1 MQDPFIHEVDQHMDK
16 SVEAVRNEF
25 ATIRTGKAAPS
36 LLDLV
41 KVDAYGSTMPLNQMA
56 TVSAPEPRLLVVQP
70 YDPSQIGTIEKAI
83 LASDLGLTPSN
94 DGKVIRLPIPP
105 LTEERRKELVRVLHK
120 VAEEGRVAVRNIRH
134 EANKKIQQREKD
146 GEIGQDV
153 MHRMLDEIQ
162 KVTDGHVEQIDQVL
176 ERKEKEVM
184 EV

>member
-1 MQDPFIHEVDQHMDK
+1 MQDPFLREVDQHMDK

-25 ATIRTGKAAPS
+25 STIRTSKASPA

-41 KVDAYGSTMPLNQMA
+41 KVEAYGSQMPLNQMA
-56 TVSAPEPRLLVVQP
+56 TVSSPEPRLLVVQP
-70 YDPSQIGTIEKAI
+70 YDPSQISEIERAI
-83 LASDLGLTPSN
+83 LASDIGLTPSN

-134 EANKKIQQREKD
+134 DANKTIQQREKD
-146 GEIGQDV
+146 GEIGEDE
-153 MHRMLDEIQ
+153 MHRRLDEVQ
-162 KVTDGHVEQIDQVL
+162 KVTDRHIEEIDQVL

>member
-1 MQDPFIHEVDQHMDK
+1 MQDPFLREVDQHMDK

-25 ATIRTGKAAPS
+25 STIRTGKASTS

-41 KVDAYGSTMPLNQMA
+41 KVEAYGSQMPLNQMA
-56 TVSAPEPRLLVVQP
+56 TVSSPEPRLLVVQP
-70 YDPSQIGTIEKAI
+70 YDPSQISEIERAI
-83 LASDLGLTPSN
+83 LASDIGLTPSN

-105 LTEERRKELVRVLHK
+105 LTEERRKELVRILHK

-134 EANKKIQQREKD
+134 DANKKVQQREKD
-146 GEIGQDV
+146 GEIGEDE
-153 MHRMLDEIQ
+153 MHRKLDEVQ
-162 KVTDGHVEQIDQVL
+162 KVTDRHIEEIDQVL